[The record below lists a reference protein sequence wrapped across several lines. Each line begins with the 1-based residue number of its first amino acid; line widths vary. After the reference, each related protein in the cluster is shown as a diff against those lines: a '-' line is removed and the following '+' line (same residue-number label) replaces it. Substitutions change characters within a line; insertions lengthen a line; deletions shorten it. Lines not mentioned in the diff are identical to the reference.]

1 MKAARLFGLAM
12 AFAALAVVA
21 RAEEK
26 ELKSGL
32 QVGEELPAY
41 YVVKAAGN
49 PKDNV
54 EEGEELCYRCKL
66 GNRPVVM
73 VFARKTDDKLAALVK
88 ELDKVV
94 AKNSD
99 KKMASFVNLL
109 GSDKE
114 ALKRDAKKLV
124 EKSKAENIAVVVPVD
139 NEKGPD
145 AYNVNPEADVTVLIY
160 KQGTVEANHA
170 LASGKLS
177 EQEIKKIIEDT
188 SKILQ

>member
-1 MKAARLFGLAM
+1 MKAVRVFGLAL
-12 AFAALAVVA
+12 AAVA
-21 RAEEK
+21 LVGVAGAEEA
-26 ELKSGL
+26 LKSGL

-41 YVVKAAGN
+41 YVVKAAGAAN
-49 PKDNV
+49 DGV
-54 EEGEELCYRCKL
+54 EEGSDLCYRCKL

-73 VFARKTDDKLAALVK
+73 VFARKNDEKLATLVK

-109 GSDKE
+109 GEDKE
-114 ALKRDAKKLV
+114 ALNSEAKKLI

-139 NEKGPD
+139 NEKGPE
-145 AYNVNPEADVTVLIY
+145 AYKINPEADLTVLIY
-160 KQGTVEANHA
+160 KNGTVEANHA
-170 LASGKLS
+170 LSAGKLS
-177 EQEIKKIIEDT
+177 EKEVKKIIEDT

>member
-1 MKAARLFGLAM
+1 MKAVRVFGLAL
-12 AFAALAVVA
+12 AAVA
-21 RAEEK
+21 LVGVAGAEEA
-26 ELKSGL
+26 LKSGL

-41 YVVKAAGN
+41 YVVKAAGAAN
-49 PKDNV
+49 DGV
-54 EEGEELCYRCKL
+54 EEGSDLCYRCKL

-73 VFARKTDDKLAALVK
+73 VFARKNDEKLATLVK

-109 GSDKE
+109 GEDKD
-114 ALKRDAKKLV
+114 ALNSEAKKLI

-139 NEKGPD
+139 NEKGPE
-145 AYNVNPEADVTVLIY
+145 AYKINPEADLTVLIY
-160 KQGTVEANHA
+160 KNGTVEANHA
-170 LASGKLS
+170 LPAGKLS
-177 EQEIKKIIEDT
+177 EKEVKKIIEDT